1 MPRKPGYLFV
11 AGLIVVALAVPAKA
25 DEVQLCGMRL
35 GQHAINLLDIWGQ
48 PDGIVT
54 GEGAEQPAPT
64 AAQAPGAAGGAPMM
78 TGPGAGMG
86 GAAMG
91 MPGAGGMGP
100 MGGGMGGMG
109 GPTGTPG
116 MGGAPTGGMGG
127 MGMGAL
133 AGGVAGG
140 LAGAALGGGKGA
152 LAGAIGG
159 AIGGAVGAAAG
170 AGAAAAAPFPIWAL
184 PVWITLR
191 GGEVEWIYQRGPVVM
206 GFALD
211 RDGYITVVAV
221 AGRDCHYARSALWQ
235 PHRYVKL
242 GDSFKRL
249 LYRYGYPDD
258 MSTYVAAGPAVGQN
272 AVTVT
277 FSGVTRTFTR
287 DCVLRYQEHN
297 NIAFTLHDFK
307 VVRMHIWQK

>member
-1 MPRKPGYLFV
+1 MGGMGMPGGGMGSGAMGPMGGPMGGMPG
-11 AGLIVVALAVPAKA
+11 G
-25 DEVQLCGMRL
+25 G
-35 GQHAINLLDIWGQ
+35 
-48 PDGIVT
+48 
-54 GEGAEQPAPT
+54 
-64 AAQAPGAAGGAPMM
+64 GAAGGAM
-78 TGPGAGMG
+78 GPGGM
-86 GAAMG
+86 
-91 MPGAGGMGP
+91 
-100 MGGGMGGMG
+100 MGGMG
-109 GPTGTPG
+109 APG
-116 MGGAPTGGMGG
+116 MGGAGG
-127 MGMGAL
+127 
-133 AGGVAGG
+133 
-140 LAGAALGGGKGA
+140 
-152 LAGAIGG
+152 
-159 AIGGAVGAAAG
+159 AAG

-211 RDGYITVVAV
+211 RDGYITVIAV
-221 AGRDCHYARSALWQ
+221 AGRECNYARSALWQ

-258 MSTYVAAGPAVGQN
+258 LATYTAAGPAVGTN

-287 DCVLRYQEHN
+287 DCVLRYSDHD

-307 VVRMHIWQK
+307 VVRMHIWQR

>member
-1 MPRKPGYLFV
+1 MAAPSH
-11 AGLIVVALAVPAKA
+11 A
-25 DEVQLCGMRL
+25 DEVQLAGMRL

-54 GEGAEQPAPT
+54 GEGNENPAPS

-78 TGPGAGMG
+78 SQPGMGMG
-86 GAAMG
+86 GMGGGASMGMPGAMGPMGSGAMGGGMGMPGGGAMGPMGGPMGGGAPGGMMGG
-91 MPGAGGMGP
+91 MPGAGGMGAP
-100 MGGGMGGMG
+100 GMGGMG
-109 GPTGTPG
+109 G
-116 MGGAPTGGMGG
+116 
-127 MGMGAL
+127 
-133 AGGVAGG
+133 AGG
-140 LAGAALGGGKGA
+140 
-152 LAGAIGG
+152 
-159 AIGGAVGAAAG
+159 AAG

-184 PVWITLR
+184 PVWITLKP
-191 GGEVEWIYQRGPVVM
+191 GEVEWIYQRGPVVM

-211 RDGYITVVAV
+211 RDGYITVIAV
-221 AGRDCHYARSALWQ
+221 AGRQCNYARSALWQ
-235 PHRYVKL
+235 PHRYVQL

-258 MSTYVAAGPAVGQN
+258 LATYTAAGPAVGTN

-287 DCVLRYQEHN
+287 DCVLRYSDHS

>member
-1 MPRKPGYLFV
+1 MPGKPVCLFV
-11 AGLIVVALAVPAKA
+11 AALLLVAVAAPSHA
-25 DEVQLCGMRL
+25 DEVQLAGMRL
-35 GQHAINLLDIWGQ
+35 GQHAINLLDVWGQ

-54 GEGAEQPAPT
+54 GEGSENPAPT
-64 AAQAPGAAGGAPMM
+64 AAQAPGAAGASPMM
-78 TGPGAGMG
+78 SQPG
-86 GAAMG
+86 MG
-91 MPGAGGMGP
+91 MPGMGGMGPGGMGGPGMGMPGGGATGPMSGMGGPGMGMPGSGMGTGSMGP
-100 MGGGMGGMG
+100 MGGPMGGMSGGPGGPGGPMGPGMGG
-109 GPTGTPG
+109 PG
-116 MGGAPTGGMGG
+116 MGGAG
-127 MGMGAL
+127 
-133 AGGVAGG
+133 
-140 LAGAALGGGKGA
+140 
-152 LAGAIGG
+152 
-159 AIGGAVGAAAG
+159 G
-170 AGAAAAAPFPIWAL
+170 AGAAAATPFPIWAL

-211 RDGYITVVAV
+211 RDGYISVVAV
-221 AGRDCHYARSALWQ
+221 AGRECNYARSALWQ

-258 MSTYVAAGPAVGQN
+258 LATYTAAGPAVGAN
-272 AVTVT
+272 SLTVT

-287 DCVLRYQEHN
+287 DCVLRYSDHS